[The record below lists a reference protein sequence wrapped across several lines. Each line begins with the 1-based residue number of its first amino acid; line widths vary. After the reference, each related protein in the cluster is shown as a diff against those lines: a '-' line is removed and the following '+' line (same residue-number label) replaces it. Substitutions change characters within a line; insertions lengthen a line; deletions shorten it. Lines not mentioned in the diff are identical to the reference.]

1 MQDQPYHDAAETVIR
16 AGNIPFP
23 VNETLINILKTIMTS
38 DEAWFV
44 THFHKPLNRDEI
56 KATSGFEDAALDAM
70 LERLM
75 DNGILSGIPSQRT
88 GVPVYRPMPPIPG
101 IFETTMMRGETGE
114 KQKTLARL
122 FEKLFEE
129 FSAMVQA
136 NYDAIAP
143 AFAAIPPM
151 TRIIPVE
158 AQVDDTVDTIL
169 PLEDVKKLVA
179 RFDTIG
185 VAACYCRHQKD
196 LLDRPCQVT
205 DERKNCLF
213 FGKTARFF
221 IDHKFA
227 EPISRQEALKIL
239 EKAEKDGLVHK
250 AFHEKYDTGRDEM
263 AICNC
268 CKCCCETFQIFYRG
282 GGPAVT
288 YTAYIATVDKDAC
301 VGCEACI
308 DICPMEAVRMID
320 DIAQVDEAR
329 CIGCGVC
336 AGHCDAGAI
345 TLKRTG
351 QRVVCVMP
359 EKRVA

>member
-1 MQDQPYHDAAETVIR
+1 MQDQHYHEAAETVIR

-23 VNETLINILKTIMTS
+23 VNDTLIDILKTIMTT
-38 DEAWFV
+38 EQARFV
-44 THFHKPLNRDEI
+44 TLFHKPLNRDEI
-56 KATSGFEDAALDAM
+56 KAKSGFEDEALDAM
-70 LERLM
+70 LDSLM
-75 DNGILSGIPSQRT
+75 DNGIVSGIPSRSA
-88 GVPVYRPMPPIPG
+88 GMPVYRPMPPIPG

-122 FEKLFEE
+122 FERLFEE
-129 FSAMVQA
+129 LSGMVQE

-143 AFAAIPPM
+143 VFAAIPPM
-151 TRIIPVE
+151 NRIIPVE
-158 AQVDDTVDTIL
+158 AQVDRDFDTIL
-169 PLEDVKKLVA
+169 PTEDVKKLVA
-179 RFDTIG
+179 RFDTIA
-185 VAACYCRHQKD
+185 VAVCYCRHQKD
-196 LLDRPCQVT
+196 LLGRSCNVT
-205 DERKNCLF
+205 DERKNCMF

-227 EPISRQEALKIL
+227 EPVSKEEAIRIL
-239 EKAEKDGLVHK
+239 EKAEKEGLVHK
-250 AFHEKYDTGRDEM
+250 AFHEKYDTERDEM

-288 YTAYIATVDKDAC
+288 YTAYIATVDEDAC
-301 VGCEACI
+301 IGCEACV
-308 DICPMEAVRMID
+308 DICPMEAVRMAG

-336 AGHCDAGAI
+336 AVHCDADAI
-345 TLKRTG
+345 NLKRTG

-359 EKRVA
+359 PKLVA